1 MAALRTRAAASETGE
16 SPFAVRIEMG
26 AHEIVG
32 DEPVSAGGNGLGP
45 NPFELMTAALAEC
58 TAMTVRWYARQNN
71 LPLDHVEV
79 VIEHAKKLF
88 AGASEPVDVFD
99 KTVFIRGSRLTENQR
114 THLIEI
120 ASRCPIQRV
129 LEGTPMIITK
139 PGRQLGEVNHG

>member
-79 VIEHAKKLF
+79 VIEHAKKLL

-99 KTVFIRGSRLTENQR
+99 KTVFIRGSRLTDNQR

-139 PGRQLGEVNHG
+139 PGRPLGEVYHG